1 MYSKR
6 NVVNAL
12 PLPNQPATARHW
24 AIDFVMLAAIWGA
37 SFLFTRM
44 GVVEFGPL
52 PTAAL
57 RVMVAA
63 LFLMP
68 LVWMRGL
75 LPALLENWKKVAFIG
90 MLNSGIPFAC
100 FAFALLSITTGMSAI
115 LNASVPMFGAVV
127 AWVWLKDKPTR
138 SRILGLLM
146 GFAGVAMLAWD
157 AASFKPGASGIA
169 PAWAVLACLLACVC
183 YALSASYT
191 QRYLVGVPPLVTSAG
206 SMLGASAGLALPAA
220 WLWPAQNP
228 SLRAWLA
235 LVLVGVLCT
244 GVAYVLF
251 FRLIK
256 NAGPAK
262 ALSVTFMVPLF
273 AVLYGTVFLGE
284 AVTAWMVLCAGV
296 IVCGTALST
305 GLLKLPASA
314 ATATSPPPH

>member
-1 MYSKR
+1 
-6 NVVNAL
+6 VNAL
-12 PLPNQPATARHW
+12 PLARPPRSW
-24 AIDFVMLAAIWGA
+24 VIDFVVLAAIWGA

-52 PTAAL
+52 PTAAV
-57 RVMVAA
+57 RVVVAA
-63 LFLMP
+63 LLLTP
-68 LVWMRGL
+68 LVWWRGQM
-75 LPALLENWKKVAFIG
+75 PALRKHWRKVAFIG
-90 MLNSGIPFAC
+90 LLNSGIPFAC
-100 FAFALLSITTGMSAI
+100 FAFALLSITTGLSAI

-127 AWVWLKDKPTR
+127 AWVWLKDKPTG
-138 SRILGLLM
+138 SRIVGLLM

-157 AASFKPGASGIA
+157 AASFKPAASGIA

-191 QRYLVGVPPLVTSAG
+191 QRYLAGVPPLVTSAG

-220 WLWPAQNP
+220 WLWPAHNP
-228 SLRAWLA
+228 GLQAWLA
-235 LVLVGVLCT
+235 LVLVGVVCT
-244 GVAYVLF
+244 ALAYILF

-262 ALSVTFMVPLF
+262 ALSVTFLVPLF

-284 AVTAWMVLCAGV
+284 AVTAWMLLCAGV

-305 GLLKLPASA
+305 GLLKLRP
-314 ATATSPPPH
+314 

>member
-1 MYSKR
+1 M
-6 NVVNAL
+6 NAL
-12 PLPNQPATARHW
+12 PLARPPRSW
-24 AIDFVMLAAIWGA
+24 AIDFVALAAIWGA

-52 PTAAL
+52 PTAAV

-63 LFLMP
+63 LLLTP
-68 LVWMRGL
+68 LVWWRGQM
-75 LPALLENWKKVAFIG
+75 PALRLHWKKVAFIG
-90 MLNSGIPFAC
+90 LLNSGIPFAC
-100 FAFALLSITTGMSAI
+100 FAFALLSITTGLSAI

-127 AWVWLKDKPTR
+127 AWLWLKDKPTG

-146 GFAGVAMLAWD
+146 GFAGVAMLAWG

-191 QRYLVGVPPLVTSAG
+191 QRYLAGVPSLVTSAG

-220 WLWPAQNP
+220 WLWPAHNP

-235 LVLVGVLCT
+235 LVLVGVVCT
-244 GVAYVLF
+244 GLAYILF

-262 ALSVTFMVPLF
+262 ALSVTFLVPLY

-284 AVTAWMVLCAGV
+284 TVTAWMLLCAGV

-305 GLLKLPASA
+305 GLLKLRP
-314 ATATSPPPH
+314 

>member
-1 MYSKR
+1 M
-6 NVVNAL
+6 NAL
-12 PLPNQPATARHW
+12 PLASPPRPWAT
-24 AIDFVMLAAIWGA
+24 DFVMLAAMWGA

-52 PTAAL
+52 PTAAV
-57 RVMVAA
+57 RVTVAA
-63 LFLMP
+63 LFLTP
-68 LVWMRGL
+68 LVWLRGQ
-75 LPALLENWKKVAFIG
+75 LPVLRLHWKKVAFIG
-90 MLNSGIPFAC
+90 MLNSGVPFAC
-100 FAFALLSITTGMSAI
+100 FAFALLSITTGLSAI

-138 SRILGLLM
+138 SRVLGLLM

-157 AASFKPGASGIA
+157 AASFKPGVSGIA

-191 QRYLVGVPPLVTSAG
+191 QRHLASLPPLVTSAG

-220 WLWPAQNP
+220 VLWPTHNP
-228 SLRAWLA
+228 SARAWLA
-235 LVLVGVLCT
+235 LVVVGVVCT
-244 GVAYVLF
+244 GLAYILF

-262 ALSVTFMVPLF
+262 ALSVTFLVPLF
-273 AVLYGTVFLGE
+273 AVLYGTAFLGE
-284 AVTAWMVLCAGV
+284 AVTTWMVLCAGV

-305 GLLKLPASA
+305 GLLKLPR
-314 ATATSPPPH
+314 T